1 MKVTSTEFST
11 KASNQFGARYYIKI
25 LSEGIE
31 ISEVVENLSCEFMVN
46 ASRQFSIGNACSQ
59 TISFT
64 ITNPTNILTG
74 KEITLLQGLKLDS
87 GDIEYV
93 QLGKFTVMK
102 PSDNRGVYRYECVD
116 RMVSKME
123 TVYFSDLSYPTTDI
137 AILQEL
143 CTQAGISLAN
153 ADSLKSHQ
161 IKTAP
166 QGYTKREIISY
177 MAQLQG
183 RNAIINSDGN
193 LELIWYNEVDYT
205 VTDDMIYLNGVDEI
219 NDETDYELGY
229 LKCKVMSG
237 DSYTTIQSGTGIT
250 GIIFEN
256 PFMTQEILDEV
267 FSVIGGFSFRSAEF
281 DFLGDFRLELGDVI
295 TVTTYGKSY
304 KIPIMKLTHES
315 DGGVITTV
323 ESIAETDVENEYDI
337 TGPKTKEM
345 DRYYAELVLINEAL
359 VNKLS
364 VEYLDVVS
372 AEIKQAIITELST
385 EFLTVSEAQIKYAD
399 IKLANIDVADIGSFF
414 ANSGIVT
421 DMSVV
426 DGKVTGVLDSVTI
439 NANSITSGTLTTD
452 RLVIRGS
459 EKSLVYELNNITGAL
474 QSKDVD
480 TLNGEIITPRTI
492 NADRLVANSITANE
506 IDVADLVANTAFINA
521 ISTNSVVVG
530 AVNNSNAAL
539 SSINGLKIGGR
550 NLLPNSN
557 FTKVAKNSIG
567 IGTNIYPLIWGSFN
581 SGIPNA
587 STSYHAYVDS
597 NTFGYNV
604 IAFNESNGVRNWKA
618 ISMQFV
624 TNLPDVYKEMLK
636 SNDTYYLSMDVYQ
649 TQKGAKLY
657 GGFYYDNGSQALNF
671 YSGQFN
677 IPTDEISVGY
687 WKRVSVKVP
696 YNNDAVGSSSFILY
710 IYGYGF
716 SSNAI
721 LYIKNVKLEKGNK
734 ATDWSPAPEDISVEN
749 IYTSGT
755 TTINGGLI
763 TTGTI
768 TADKINVTDLFAQ
781 DITATGTITGATLIG
796 SLFKSSKA
804 YSEWDSTKTI
814 EKKITEELTI
824 DEASVNLDYTRK
836 VYEHGT
842 EVVWLDSF
850 KVEKK
855 LGISIDSFVF
865 ETRAYDTVDA
875 TSTYEKATAYITL
888 NQSYD
893 TIFDINSF
901 ELLISCTRG
910 ITIEGGSDLSL
921 THGIFLKNGVVID
934 ESPQDARMGS
944 FLVRGGSNFNGII
957 YANEKLEVSGANQYP
972 LIVRCDTNNFSGIEL
987 VNTTGTLGYIA
998 MNTKDG
1004 ALYRINSTNTASYPI
1019 LDSSNIGNYCVLKTG
1034 GTYIGSV
1041 SFSGGVEVYYTTPY
1055 IDFHFNNSSVDYT
1068 TRLIENSSGILSVI
1082 GGFTVSKNLSVTG
1095 SITTSSSL
1103 TASGSITTGGG
1114 LSVSQDISIASGKS
1128 LRSSGLFVLLAGGNN
1143 SYYTVV
1149 EYASRPVIRPN
1160 VNSSYSTQL
1169 GSTAYPFYAIFSQTT
1184 LQVSDKRLK
1193 DNIKDI
1199 DSRYLRLWD
1208 KLVPK
1213 TFNLKSRE
1221 GSTQIGFIAQDVERS
1236 AYEVGLSMEECGF
1249 INKEYV
1255 VEDNYTGYS
1264 YNLSYTDLAVLTH
1277 AKVKSHDDRIKQ
1289 LENDLKVAQATIS
1302 TLQAQLMSK

>member
-31 ISEVVENLSCEFMVN
+31 ISDVVENLSCEFMVN

-143 CTQAGISLAN
+143 CAQAGISLAN

-183 RNAIINSDGN
+183 RNAIMNSDGN

-364 VEYLDVVS
+364 VEDLDVVS

-530 AVNNSNAAL
+530 AVNNSTSAL
-539 SSINGLKIGGR
+539 NKINNLEVGGR
-550 NLLPNSN
+550 NLLLNSS
-557 FTKVAKNSIG
+557 FTKNTSSWSNAGAFLTTFNGDTCLVFQGSFQNTQSIG
-567 IGTNIYPLIWGSFN
+567 QNITSKLDVDNLNQQYTVSLDVALVNYTAGSNNPYVQIYIDGRSTEDTWMGVTTVSGSPNIVIQAN
-581 SGIPNA
+581 SEKWTRIKYTFKLSKTPKTM
-587 STSYHAYVDS
+587 SAYVYARDF
-597 NTFGYNV
+597 TG
-604 IAFNESNGVRNWKA
+604 
-618 ISMQFV
+618 
-624 TNLPDVYKEMLK
+624 MLYFK
-636 SNDTYYLSMDVYQ
+636 
-649 TQKGAKLY
+649 
-657 GGFYYDNGSQALNF
+657 NF
-671 YSGQFN
+671 
-677 IPTDEISVGY
+677 
-687 WKRVSVKVP
+687 
-696 YNNDAVGSSSFILY
+696 
-710 IYGYGF
+710 
-716 SSNAI
+716 
-721 LYIKNVKLEKGNK
+721 KLEKGNK

-901 ELLISCTRG
+901 ELLVSCTRG

-921 THGIFLKNGVVID
+921 THGITLKNGVVID
-934 ESPQDARMGS
+934 ESPQDARIGS

-987 VNTTGTLGYIA
+987 ANTTGTLGYIA

-1004 ALYRINSTNTASYPI
+1004 ALYRINSTNTVSYPI
-1019 LDSSNIGNYCVLKTG
+1019 LDSSNIGNYCVSKNG
-1034 GTYIGSV
+1034 GTYTGTV
-1041 SFSGGVEVYYTTPY
+1041 SFSAGVEVYYTTPY
-1055 IDFHFNNSSVDYT
+1055 IDFHFNNSSEDYT
-1068 TRLIENSSGILSVI
+1068 TRLIESSSGILSVV

-1095 SITTSSSL
+1095 SITTSSSI
-1103 TASGSITTGGG
+1103 TASGSISTGGA
-1114 LSVSQDISIASGKS
+1114 LSVNQDITIASGKS

-1149 EYASRPVIRPN
+1149 EYASRPIIRPN

-1199 DSRYLRLWD
+1199 DSRYLQLWD